1 MEGCPVEAIGTMAWK
16 HPPRPPRNHLRSRT
30 CMTPALRA
38 RVLHEWRPLLRGCD
52 ARTQKPASSANQ
64 LVPLVMKQ
72 LGLEERLQ
80 QSQVFYLW
88 PSIVGSDIARHAQPV
103 SLRNGLLV
111 VGCDHPMWLQEIT
124 RYSKPL
130 IFKKCRSGSEKKLS
144 ATSLSHRLMF
154 KTRHVFG

>member
-1 MEGCPVEAIGTMAWK
+1 
-16 HPPRPPRNHLRSRT
+16 
-30 CMTPALRA
+30 MTPALRA
-38 RVLHEWRPLLRGCD
+38 QVLHEWRPSFGE
-52 ARTQKPASSANQ
+52 ANAYGQKPASSVNQ

-130 IFKKCRSGSEKKLS
+130 ILQKVQERLGKKAVRDIAFRIG
-144 ATSLSHRLMF
+144 
-154 KTRHVFG
+154 

>member
-1 MEGCPVEAIGTMAWK
+1 
-16 HPPRPPRNHLRSRT
+16 
-30 CMTPALRA
+30 MTPALRA
-38 RVLHEWRPLLRGCD
+38 QVLREWRPTFGYAD
-52 ARTQKPASSANQ
+52 AHGQKSASPANQ

-88 PSIVGSDIARHAQPV
+88 PTIVGSDIARHAQPV

-111 VGCDHPMWLQEIT
+111 VACDHPMWLQEIT

-130 IFKKCRSGSEKKLS
+130 ILQKVQERLGKKVVRDISFRIG
-144 ATSLSHRLMF
+144 
-154 KTRHVFG
+154 

>member
-1 MEGCPVEAIGTMAWK
+1 
-16 HPPRPPRNHLRSRT
+16 
-30 CMTPALRA
+30 MTPALRA
-38 RVLHEWRPLLRGCD
+38 KVLNEWQPSFGD
-52 ARTQKPASSANQ
+52 ANAHAQRSASSANQ

-88 PSIVGSDIARHAQPV
+88 PTIVGSDIARHAQPV

-111 VGCDHPMWLQEIT
+111 VSCDHPMWLQEIT

-130 IFKKCRSGSEKKLS
+130 ILQKVQERLGKKVVRDISFRIG
-144 ATSLSHRLMF
+144 
-154 KTRHVFG
+154 

>member
-1 MEGCPVEAIGTMAWK
+1 
-16 HPPRPPRNHLRSRT
+16 
-30 CMTPALRA
+30 MTPALRA
-38 RVLHEWRPLLRGCD
+38 KVLNEWQPSFGEVNVHAQRS
-52 ARTQKPASSANQ
+52 ASSANQ
-64 LVPLVMKQ
+64 LVPAVMKQ

-88 PSIVGSDIARHAQPV
+88 PTIVGSDIARHAQPV

-130 IFKKCRSGSEKKLS
+130 ILQKVQERLGKKVVRDISFRIG
-144 ATSLSHRLMF
+144 
-154 KTRHVFG
+154 